1 MLARYLNAP
10 LLLLIWQVAP
20 VDLKRDD
27 HGRVKISFGAGG
39 GKYTF
44 RDAPGYAP
52 GVDCTG
58 EAYEGR
64 DPYTEADTYTSV
76 GGSAEA
82 WATKTIRLLAAFGRV
97 TDGSGERNGRFGGA
111 QAVLER
117 KDFGVG
123 LGLAGFGGT
132 RGALH
137 PSASARVGSL
147 EGLSLRADYYNPD
160 AGMGLIGGP
169 RVGVGLNQGN
179 SLKPRLFAGMATTPV
194 PDSVRRAGGFIEFAV
209 PLRLFDVRTGLSL
222 SAFISGTR
230 GGNEEKRILAVG
242 VGGWVSP

>member
-10 LLLLIWQVAP
+10 LLLLLWQVAP

-39 GKYTF
+39 GNYTF

-58 EAYEGR
+58 ESYEGR

-82 WATKTIRLLAAFGRV
+82 WATSTLRLQGAYGQI
-97 TDGSGERNGRFGGA
+97 TDGSGERNGKFGAA

-117 KDFGVG
+117 RKFGVG
-123 LGLAGFGGT
+123 LGVAAFGGT

-169 RVGVGLNQGN
+169 RIGVGYQGN
-179 SLKPRLFAGMATTPV
+179 SMKPRFLAGMATTPV
-194 PDSVRRAGGFIEFAV
+194 PDSIRRAGGFIEFAV

-230 GGNEEKRILAVG
+230 AGNEDKRIMAVG
-242 VGGWVSP
+242 VGGWISP